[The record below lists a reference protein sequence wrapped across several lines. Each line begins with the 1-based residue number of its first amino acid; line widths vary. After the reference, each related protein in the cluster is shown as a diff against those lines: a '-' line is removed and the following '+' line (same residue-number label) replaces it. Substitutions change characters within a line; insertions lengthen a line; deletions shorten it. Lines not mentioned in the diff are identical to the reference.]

1 MSDLQIR
8 FAQPADAE
16 TVHRLVFEL
25 AVYEKLTHEVVS
37 TPEDLR
43 RALIGPKPMVEVLL
57 AEISGKPV
65 GFALFFQT
73 FSTFVGRPG
82 IYLEDLF
89 VLPEYR
95 RRGIAMALFLD
106 LFRIAQERNCGRVEW
121 TVLDWNEPAI
131 KFYTEKL
138 GAKILRDWWRCRVEV
153 TPDSAP
159 SSRLREAT
167 SGKPGTAGTSK
178 AAR

>member
-8 FAQPADAE
+8 FAQPEDAE
-16 TVHRLVFEL
+16 TVHRLIFEL

-43 RALIGPKPMVEVLL
+43 RALTGTEPMVEVFL

-95 RRGIAMALFLD
+95 RRGIAMALFVE
-106 LFRIAQERNCGRVEW
+106 LFRIARERNCGRVEW

-138 GAKILRDWWRCRVEV
+138 GAKILSEWWRCRVEV
-153 TPDSAP
+153 TPGP
-159 SSRLREAT
+159 
-167 SGKPGTAGTSK
+167 PGTL
-178 AAR
+178 

>member
-8 FAQPADAE
+8 FAQPEDAE
-16 TVHRLVFEL
+16 TVHRLIYEL

-37 TPEDLR
+37 KPDDLR
-43 RALIGPKPMVEVLL
+43 RALAGPKPLVEVFL
-57 AEISGKPV
+57 AEIFGKPV

-73 FSTFVGRPG
+73 FSTFLGRPG

-95 RRGIAMALFLD
+95 RRGIAMALIQE

-121 TVLDWNEPAI
+121 TVLDWNEPDI
-131 KFYTEKL
+131 KFYKDKL
-138 GAKILRDWWRCRVEV
+138 DAKILREWWRCRVEV
-153 TPDSAP
+153 TPDFAP
-159 SSRLREAT
+159 SSRLREAA
-167 SGKPGTAGTSK
+167 SGKPSSPGTP
-178 AAR
+178 

>member
-8 FAQPADAE
+8 FAETEDAE
-16 TVHRLVFEL
+16 TVHRLVVEL
-25 AVYEKLTHEVVS
+25 AIYEKLTHEVVS
-37 TPEDLR
+37 TPDDFR
-43 RALIGPKPMVEVLL
+43 RALAGPAPMVEGFL
-57 AEISGKPV
+57 AELSGKAV
-65 GFALFFQT
+65 GVALFFQT

-95 RRGIAMALFLD
+95 RQGIALALFQE
-106 LFRIAQERNCGRVEW
+106 LFRIARERNCLRVEW

-138 GAKILRDWWRCRVEV
+138 GAKILRDWWRCRVEL
-153 TPDSAP
+153 T
-159 SSRLREAT
+159 
-167 SGKPGTAGTSK
+167 PGTP
-178 AAR
+178 